1 MEVINPSKSRMK
13 VNHRKTTAAAAATT
27 TVISTATTTTTATI
41 HSHEVG
47 KDLIPELAMRVY
59 SSHFDSFREAISNAF
74 DENSQKVV
82 LSIADD
88 KIVIEDWGNGIQDY
102 DEFRKFGNASKKSRK
117 GEVIGEKGL
126 GKLSL
131 LNLGSEVSFETNNGK
146 MAMKF
151 YMTLEGF
158 STPTYRKNTTAF
170 LSHRGTKITI
180 TKLATTT
187 TITTTP
193 NMGELTEYLKK
204 AFGLRLA
211 QGAKVI
217 LNNQSIKPRLNL
229 DPKEQFLFE
238 LKKVKDA
245 DANVTGNLKAADDG
259 RGIVDLYVDHVFVT
273 SLEVDTRRKF
283 DGWIN
288 CNALTPETS
297 RNNIVQNSV
306 YREFIYLLRRYS
318 SRFPLRDISI
328 DEHKL
333 MLSRELNALLKN
345 YLKDMRIKVQPQLF
359 DGNTGKDR
367 NRSRFDGL
375 QLSTTTS
382 SGSSI
387 EEKSMSGTISIKE
400 KKLTDP
406 SIKISDKEQEQEQ
419 QQQKNIQSSFAIRWE
434 FADLGN
440 EKEPVYFVPPNVIYC
455 NTSNDLYKFAMDK
468 NRRFGP
474 TWIRMLPYLARV
486 AVAMGPESVP
496 RLSPEQLNR
505 RVDEATRYFLRQKKV
520 I

>member
-1 MEVINPSKSRMK
+1 MPVIDPSKNEMK
-13 VNHRKTTAAAAATT
+13 TNRRKTA
-27 TVISTATTTTTATI
+27 ATTTTTTIMSSAATI

-82 LSIADD
+82 LSISDD

-102 DEFRKFGNASKKSRK
+102 DEFRKFGHASKKSRK

-131 LNLGSEVSFETNNGK
+131 MNLGGIVCFETNNGNTG
-146 MAMKF
+146 MKF

-158 STPTYRKNTTAF
+158 TSPIYRKDTNAF
-170 LSHRGTKITI
+170 ILHRGTKITI

-187 TITTTP
+187 P
-193 NMGELTEYLKK
+193 DMEELTAYLKK
-204 AFGLRLA
+204 AFSLRLA
-211 QGAKVI
+211 QGAKII
-217 LNNQSIKPRLNL
+217 LNNQSIKPRLSL

-238 LKKVKDA
+238 LTKVKDV
-245 DANVTGNLKAADDG
+245 DVNVTGNLKATDDG

-283 DGWIN
+283 DGWVN

-297 RNNIVQNSV
+297 RNNIVQNGI
-306 YREFIYLLRRYS
+306 YREFIYLLRRYT
-318 SRFPLRDISI
+318 SRFPLRDISV
-328 DEHKL
+328 DEYKL

-345 YLKDMRIKVQPQLF
+345 YLKDMRIKVQPLQLF
-359 DGNTGKDR
+359 DRDAGRDNTG
-367 NRSRFDGL
+367 RSKFAGS
-375 QLSTTTS
+375 QLSAST
-382 SGSSI
+382 GDSI
-387 EEKSMSGTISIKE
+387 EGKSISGALGVIKE
-400 KKLTDP
+400 ASANT
-406 SIKISDKEQEQEQ
+406 STNMSDKNQGQEK
-419 QQQKNIQSSFAIRWE
+419 QQQKNIQSSITIRWE

-440 EKEPVYFVPPNVIYC
+440 EKEPVYFVPPNIIYC

-468 NRRFGP
+468 NLRLGP
-474 TWIRMLPYLARV
+474 TWIRMLPYLARI
-486 AVAMGPESVP
+486 AVAMGSESVS
-496 RLSPEQLNR
+496 RLSAEQLNR
-505 RVDEATRYFLRQKKV
+505 RIDEATRYFLRQKKV

>member
-1 MEVINPSKSRMK
+1 MPVIEPSKNEMK
-13 VNHRKTTAAAAATT
+13 TNRRKTAATT
-27 TVISTATTTTTATI
+27 TTIISSAATI

-82 LSIADD
+82 LSISDD
-88 KIVIEDWGNGIQDY
+88 KIVIEDWGSGIQDY
-102 DEFRKFGNASKKSRK
+102 DEFRKFGHASKKSRK

-131 LNLGSEVSFETNNGK
+131 LNLGDIVCFETNNGNTG
-146 MAMKF
+146 MKF

-158 STPTYRKNTTAF
+158 TSPIYKKDTNAF
-170 LSHRGTKITI
+170 ILHRGTKITI

-187 TITTTP
+187 P
-193 NMGELTEYLKK
+193 DMEDLTAYLKK
-204 AFGLRLA
+204 AFSLRLA
-211 QGAKVI
+211 QGAKII
-217 LNNQSIKPRLNL
+217 LNNQSIKPRLSL
-229 DPKEQFLFE
+229 DPKEEFLFE
-238 LKKVKDA
+238 LTKVKDG
-245 DANVTGNLKAADDG
+245 DVNVTGNLKAADDG

-283 DGWIN
+283 DGWVN

-297 RNNIVQNSV
+297 RNNIVQNGI
-306 YREFIYLLRRYS
+306 YKEFIYLLRRYT
-318 SRFPLRDISI
+318 SRFPLRDISV
-328 DEHKL
+328 DEYKL
-333 MLSRELNALLKN
+333 MLSRELNVLLKN

-359 DGNTGKDR
+359 DRDAVRDRGRSNLAGSRLSASTGD
-367 NRSRFDGL
+367 
-375 QLSTTTS
+375 
-382 SGSSI
+382 
-387 EEKSMSGTISIKE
+387 SIKGKSISGALSAIE
-400 KKLTDP
+400 KASADT
-406 SIKISDKEQEQEQ
+406 STHMSDKNQGQEQ
-419 QQQKNIQSSFAIRWE
+419 QQQKNIQNNITIRWE

-440 EKEPVYFVPPNVIYC
+440 EKEPVYFVSPNIIYC

-474 TWIRMLPYLARV
+474 TWIRMLPYLARI
-486 AVAMGPESVP
+486 AVAMGSESVS

-505 RVDEATRYFLRQKKV
+505 RIDEATRYFLRQKKV

>member
-1 MEVINPSKSRMK
+1 MEVIDPSKSRMK
-13 VNHRKTTAAAAATT
+13 VNHRKTAAAAATATT
-27 TVISTATTTTTATI
+27 TVISTATTTAATI

-102 DEFRKFGNASKKSRK
+102 DEFRKFGHASKKSRK

-131 LNLGSEVSFETNNGK
+131 LNLGCEVCFETNNGK

-158 STPTYRKNTTAF
+158 TTPTYRKNTTAF

-187 TITTTP
+187 ITTTP
-193 NMGELTEYLKK
+193 NMMELIEYLKK

-238 LKKVKDA
+238 LKKVKDT

-273 SLEVDTRRKF
+273 TLEVDTRRKF
-283 DGWIN
+283 DGWVN

-345 YLKDMRIKVQPQLF
+345 YLKDMRIKVQPLQLF
-359 DGNTGKDR
+359 DRDAGRDR
-367 NRSRFDGL
+367 GRSKFAGS
-375 QLSTTTS
+375 QLSAST
-382 SGSSI
+382 GDSI
-387 EEKSMSGTISIKE
+387 EGKPIG
-400 KKLTDP
+400 
-406 SIKISDKEQEQEQ
+406 
-419 QQQKNIQSSFAIRWE
+419 
-434 FADLGN
+434 
-440 EKEPVYFVPPNVIYC
+440 
-455 NTSNDLYKFAMDK
+455 
-468 NRRFGP
+468 
-474 TWIRMLPYLARV
+474 
-486 AVAMGPESVP
+486 
-496 RLSPEQLNR
+496 
-505 RVDEATRYFLRQKKV
+505 
-520 I
+520 

>member
-1 MEVINPSKSRMK
+1 MK
-13 VNHRKTTAAAAATT
+13 ANHHKTAATT
-27 TVISTATTTTTATI
+27 TTIISTAAATTI

-74 DENSQKVV
+74 DENSQKAV
-82 LSIADD
+82 LSISDD

-102 DEFRKFGNASKKSRK
+102 DEFRKFGHASKKSRK

-131 LNLGSEVSFETNNGK
+131 LNLGGVVCFESNNGR
-146 MAMKF
+146 MGMKF

-158 STPTYRKNTTAF
+158 TSPIYKKDTNAF
-170 LSHRGTKITI
+170 ISHRGTKITI
-180 TKLATTT
+180 TKLATA
-187 TITTTP
+187 TP
-193 NMGELTEYLKK
+193 DMDELTAYLKK
-204 AFGLRLA
+204 AFSLRLA
-211 QGAKVI
+211 QGAKII
-217 LNNQSIKPRLNL
+217 LNNQSIKPRPNL
-229 DPKEQFLFE
+229 DPKEEFLFE
-238 LKKVKDA
+238 LTKVKDA
-245 DANVTGNLKAADDG
+245 EANVTGNLKATDDG

-283 DGWIN
+283 DGWVN

-297 RNNIVQNSV
+297 RNNIVQNGI
-306 YREFIYLLRRYS
+306 YREFMYLLRRYA
-318 SRFPLRDISI
+318 SRFPLRDISV

-345 YLKDMRIKVQPQLF
+345 YLKDMRIKVRQQLF
-359 DGNTGKDR
+359 DDDTDKERG
-367 NRSRFDGL
+367 RSKLGGS
-375 QLSTTTS
+375 QLSATS
-382 SGSSI
+382 TGNSI
-387 EEKSMSGTISIKE
+387 EEKSISGTISIM
-400 KKLTDP
+400 KKRSTDP
-406 SIKISDKEQEQEQ
+406 PIKMSDKEQEQQQQQQQ
-419 QQQKNIQSSFAIRWE
+419 QQQKKNIHSSIAIRWE

-440 EKEPVYFVPPNVIYC
+440 EKEPIYFVPPNVIYC

-468 NRRFGP
+468 NRRLGP
-474 TWIRMLPYLARV
+474 TWIRMLPYLARI
-486 AVAMGPESVP
+486 AVAMGPESAS

-505 RVDEATRYFLRQKKV
+505 RIDEATRYFLRQKKV